1 VASGKKRKKL
11 SVIPL
16 GGFGELGKNMLA
28 LEFAGEIL
36 VIDAG
41 LMLPEEEMLGI
52 DCVIPD
58 ISFLLE
64 KKDKVLGIV
73 LTHGHEDHIGALPY
87 ILRDLAVPVYGTP
100 LTIGL
105 VRSKLLEAGYS
116 KKEMDLKEVKAGES
130 IRIGAY
136 TVEFIRVSHSIPDA
150 VALGL
155 HTDVGTIV
163 YTGDFKFDQ
172 TPVDGERTDFHR
184 LAKLGEQGVLLLLSE
199 STNAE
204 RPGYTGSEREIGTI
218 FRRLFS
224 QAKGR
229 LLVAISAFNLYQ
241 VQQVLEQAQE
251 KGRKIVLVGK
261 ELINAV
267 NTATRLGYFKIPS
280 GLLVECEKMLDLPE
294 EKQVIL
300 ASGSRGDPFSIL
312 APAALGGERNFDILP
327 GDTVVIASGSGN
339 LSGREATRI
348 IDRLFLEGAQVIYQG
363 TAGIGASGHAAQE
376 ELKMMLNLVRPR
388 FFVPMHGEYRQ
399 LIHHSALAREVGIPA
414 SRNFILENGTVLELE
429 ANKARIAG
437 KVTAGKVLVDGL
449 GVGDV
454 GKVVLRDRQQLS
466 QDGILIAVITMA
478 KDRGEVVAGPD
489 LISRGFVYV
498 RESES
503 LMEEAREQV
512 RQVLEK
518 CEENRVTEWSAI
530 KNRVRESLGRFLFE
544 KTRRRPMILPIIM
557 EI

>member
-1 VASGKKRKKL
+1 MACTKKRKRVAL
-11 SVIPL
+11 IPL

-28 LEFAGEIL
+28 LEFEGEIL
-36 VIDAG
+36 VVDAG

-64 KKDKVLGIV
+64 KKEKVRGIV

-100 LTIGL
+100 LTMGL
-105 VRSKLLEAGYS
+105 VQSKLLEAGYN
-116 KKEMDLKEVKAGES
+116 KKEMELKEVKAGES

-136 TVEFIRVSHSIPDA
+136 TVEFIRVGHSIPDA
-150 VALGL
+150 VALGI

-184 LAKLGEQGVLLLLSE
+184 LAQLGEKGVLLLLSE

-204 RPGYTGSEREIGTI
+204 RTGYTGSEREVGTI
-218 FRRLFS
+218 FQRLFS

-251 KGRKIVLVGK
+251 RGRKVVLVGK

-267 NTATRLGYFKIPS
+267 NTATRLGYFKIPP
-280 GLLVECEKMLDLPE
+280 GLLVEWDRMVELPVE
-294 EKQVIL
+294 EQVIL

-312 APAALGGERNFDILP
+312 APSAMGGERNFNIIP

-348 IDRLFLEGAQVIYQG
+348 IDHLFLEGAQVVYQG

-388 FFVPMHGEYRQ
+388 FFVPMHGEYRH

-414 SRNFILENGTVLELE
+414 SQNYILENGSILELE
-429 ANKARIAG
+429 PNKARIAG

-518 CEENRVTEWSAI
+518 CGENRITEWSAI
-530 KNRVRESLGRFLFE
+530 KNRVRESLGKFLYE